1 VTEAA
6 NLTLAQR
13 YQSAWASYLTDWQH
27 VDTELINLVRTHS
40 SGSFEDIHLRV
51 VFMNGIYR
59 AQLNRTI
66 GSNADFVAAKAIQ
79 SQWLTVTKVVAPL
92 AAFAEPSVKAMSA
105 VATAHDTIVTILQ
118 CAFPKSGRATS
129 FASKFLWPDA
139 PNLVPIFDSYTDEHA
154 RRHRLDYAAAFQSL
168 RAAIAHVQV
177 SSVYFEHA
185 LRYLATY
192 QTLAASGI
200 PSNVSIT
207 MKGIDHMYWVG

>member
-1 VTEAA
+1 MTEAA
-6 NLTLAQR
+6 KPTLAQR

-27 VDTELINLVRTHS
+27 VDAELINLVRTHS
-40 SGSFEDIHLRV
+40 SGSFQDIHLRV

-66 GSNADFVAAKAIQ
+66 GSNADFVAAKALQ
-79 SQWLTVTKVVAPL
+79 SQWSTVTKVIAPL
-92 AAFAEPSVKAMSA
+92 AAFAEPNVRAVSA
-105 VATAHDTIVTILQ
+105 VATAHHTIVTILQ
-118 CAFPKSGRATS
+118 NAFPQSGRTTS

-154 RRHRLDYAAAFQSL
+154 RKHRLDYAEAFQPL
-168 RAAIAHVQV
+168 RVEMAHVQAN
-177 SSVYFEHA
+177 SVYLEHA

-192 QTLAASGI
+192 ETLVTAGL

-207 MKGIDHMYWVG
+207 VKGIDHMYWLG

>member
-1 VTEAA
+1 VTQAA

-27 VDTELINLVRTHS
+27 IDVELINLVRTHS

-79 SQWLTVTKVVAPL
+79 SQWSTVTKAVAPL
-92 AAFAEPSVKAMSA
+92 AAFAEPNIESMSA
-105 VATAHDTIVTILQ
+105 VVSAHQAIVTILQ
-118 CAFPKSGRATS
+118 GAFPKSGRATS

-139 PNLVPIFDSYTDEHA
+139 PDLVPIFDGYTDVQA
-154 RRHRLDYAAAFQSL
+154 RRHRLDYAEAFNLL
-168 RAAIAHVQV
+168 RAATAQV
-177 SSVYFEHA
+177 AANSVYFEHA

-192 QTLAASGI
+192 QTLAAGTI

-207 MKGIDHMYWVG
+207 MKGIDHMYWLG